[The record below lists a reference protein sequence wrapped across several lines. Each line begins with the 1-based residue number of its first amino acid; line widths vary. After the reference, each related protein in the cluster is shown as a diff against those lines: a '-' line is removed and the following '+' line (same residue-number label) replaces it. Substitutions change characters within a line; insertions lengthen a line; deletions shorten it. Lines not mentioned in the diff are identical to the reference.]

1 MRIARVRVNDKT
13 FTAVIQGRFAHLVRG
28 GPFGKLEPTGER
40 VPLSTVQFLVPVQ
53 PTKIVAMA
61 VNYPSHAG
69 ERATSPRPE
78 AFLKAPSSLIAH
90 GERIVIPH
98 GAGNVHEEAEVVV
111 VIGRRAKNVEE
122 AKVDRHIF
130 GYTCGNDVSARDW
143 QRGDT
148 QWWRGKS
155 SDTFTA
161 VGPWIETDIDPSAVA
176 FGARVNGKVEQD
188 ANTSELVYSIR
199 ECIAFISSAMTLEP
213 GDLVF
218 TGTPGVTAQLHPG
231 DVVDIEVEGIGV
243 LSNPVVAADPARR
256 G

>member
-1 MRIARVRVNDKT
+1 MRIARVEYRGAISTVVIDGDRVE
-13 FTAVIQGRFAHLVRG
+13 FVRG
-28 GPFGKLEPTGER
+28 EPYEELERTGKAAR
-40 VPLSTVQFLVPVQ
+40 LSEVRLLA
-53 PTKIVAMA
+53 PTKPSKILAMA
-61 VNYPSHAG
+61 VNYRSHAG
-69 ERATSPRPE
+69 DRPPPEKPE
-78 AFLKAPSSLIAH
+78 AFLKAPSSLIGP
-90 GERIVIPH
+90 GEAIELP
-98 GAGNVHEEAEVVV
+98 AGSERVDEEGEVVA
-111 VIGRRAKNVEE
+111 VISRRARNITEDE
-122 AKVDRHIF
+122 VDDYVL

-161 VGPWIETDIDPSAVA
+161 VGPWIETDIDPSAIA

-188 ANTSELVYSIR
+188 ANTSELVFSIR